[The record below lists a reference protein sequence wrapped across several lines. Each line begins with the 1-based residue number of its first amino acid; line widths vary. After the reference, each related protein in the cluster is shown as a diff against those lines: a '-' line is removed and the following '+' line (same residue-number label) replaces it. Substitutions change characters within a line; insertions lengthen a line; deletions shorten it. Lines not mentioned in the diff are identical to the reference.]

1 MEVFQAH
8 VVTALCY
15 HLLAVRLALFSFSSQ
30 LLLVKAPAVPG
41 TQPVTGKRRS
51 PACQA

>member
-8 VVTALCY
+8 VVTALC